1 MRESVLES
9 DARKFAIARG
19 WFEIKIMR
27 ASKNGFP
34 DRFYA
39 RDGVI
44 MLIEYKA
51 PGKDVIK
58 GSQQDL
64 RINELRQQGVT
75 VHVINTIEDAKSVLY

>member
-1 MRESVLES
+1 MRESKLEA

-39 RDGVI
+39 RRGEIILV
-44 MLIEYKA
+44 EYKA
-51 PGKDVIK
+51 PGKSVEA
-58 GSQQDL
+58 GSQQEL
-64 RINELRQQGVT
+64 RINELRAQGVA
-75 VHVINTIEDAKSVLY
+75 VHVINDLDEVKRVLR

>member
-1 MRESVLES
+1 MRESALES
-9 DARKFAIARG
+9 DARKFAIVRG

-39 RDGVI
+39 RGGVI

-51 PGKDVIK
+51 PGKVVIK

-75 VHVINTIEDAKSVLY
+75 VHVINNIEDAKRVLY